1 MKFSLIENKIYFVLI
16 PIMLTLKMQAQVSS
30 SSEIDEIQK
39 NILITENNSED
50 FRNRIIL
57 QKSSIDKS
65 RKINYLK
72 GEITGYLNLA
82 EMYQEINR
90 PEECFY
96 FLNKA
101 EEKLKYFNSAELQAK
116 LNLLYGTYYHG
127 VQLHQQAIKKF
138 NQSLNYVY
146 KIDDENLQ
154 NKFRYSIYEGK
165 RSSFESLNQMDSV
178 YNNERKCMISPMLYV
193 TIANRHLK
201 KGYVDSAKYFID
213 KANKMS
219 LAKDASNKDKSI
231 VLQAY
236 GKVYIKKGE
245 NKKALKYLFQSLELT
260 KNKNFYKVDLET
272 YKLLYEAYGNL
283 DNLQKENE
291 YMGKYTALNDSLILA
306 EKKQSYLPLEELE
319 KRLSDQ
325 NEQNKK
331 NRYSFYYIIAAI
343 IAISTITILILTKI
357 FTKKEKEKNNIIDQK
372 LNETDDL
379 KKKLAVPIEDVV
391 HLAIDDDPCFLIKF
405 KELYSDFYNNLL
417 SEFPHL
423 TNNDMK
429 FLALI
434 KLKFSNKEIAE
445 YAHISIR
452 TVESKKYRLRKKI
465 GLDPDVDFNKW
476 VINR

>member
-1 MKFSLIENKIYFVLI
+1 M
-16 PIMLTLKMQAQVSS
+16 
-30 SSEIDEIQK
+30 
-39 NILITENNSED
+39 
-50 FRNRIIL
+50 
-57 QKSSIDKS
+57 
-65 RKINYLK
+65 
-72 GEITGYLNLA
+72 
-82 EMYQEINR
+82 
-90 PEECFY
+90 
-96 FLNKA
+96 
-101 EEKLKYFNSAELQAK
+101 
-116 LNLLYGTYYHG
+116 
-127 VQLHQQAIKKF
+127 
-138 NQSLNYVY
+138 
-146 KIDDENLQ
+146 
-154 NKFRYSIYEGK
+154 
-165 RSSFESLNQMDSV
+165 
-178 YNNERKCMISPMLYV
+178 
-193 TIANRHLK
+193 
-201 KGYVDSAKYFID
+201 
-213 KANKMS
+213 
-219 LAKDASNKDKSI
+219 
-231 VLQAY
+231 
-236 GKVYIKKGE
+236 
-245 NKKALKYLFQSLELT
+245 
-260 KNKNFYKVDLET
+260 ET
-272 YKLLYEAYGNL
+272 YKLLYEAYGNM

-306 EKKQSYLPLEELE
+306 EKKQSYLPLKELE